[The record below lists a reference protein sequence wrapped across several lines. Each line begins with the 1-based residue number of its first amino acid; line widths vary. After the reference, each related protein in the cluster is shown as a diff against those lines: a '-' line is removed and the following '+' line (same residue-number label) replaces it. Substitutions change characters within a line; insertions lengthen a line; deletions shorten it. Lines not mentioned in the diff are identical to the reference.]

1 MKTLLME
8 EVQNLPNIVKI
19 EAGFEKPTDIVGS
32 CTETDLYSLKSK
44 LDIALSHF
52 IDEYDW
58 TCSHLKL
65 IAEATVCWHY
75 CHRNNNLHYDDD
87 NKKYLSNYAK
97 KFYEELKNIKTL
109 ETSEPRK
116 NSNALAFVIQY
127 NNGNK
132 IYHTDFI
139 TEKMFKLIISRTN
152 EVVINTI
159 NDGSSIQN
167 LYDLNEFLKQAI
179 PNWEYMKKTPNVFIP
194 VSI

>member
-1 MKTLLME
+1 MKTQLMKE
-8 EVQNLPNIVKI
+8 IQNLPNIVKV

-32 CTETDLYSLKSK
+32 CTATDLYSLKSK
-44 LDIALSHF
+44 LDTALSHF

-75 CHRNNNLHYDDD
+75 CHRNSNLRYDDD

-97 KFYEELKNIKTL
+97 KFYEELKTL
-109 ETSEPRK
+109 SDSECNENYS
-116 NSNALAFVIQY
+116 NSNKLSIRVEY
-127 NNGNK
+127 NNGDETCM
-132 IYHTDFI
+132 YFL

-179 PNWEYMKKTPNVFIP
+179 PNWEYMKKTPNVFVP
-194 VSI
+194 VV

>member
-1 MKTLLME
+1 MKTLLMK
-8 EVQNLPNIVKI
+8 EVQNLPNIVKV
-19 EAGFEKPTDIVGS
+19 EAGFEKPTDIVGN
-32 CTETDLYSLKSK
+32 CTATDLYSLKSK
-44 LDIALSHF
+44 LDTALSHF

-75 CHRNNNLHYDDD
+75 CHRNNNLRYDDD

-97 KFYEELKNIKTL
+97 KFYEELKTL
-109 ETSEPRK
+109 SASECSGNYS
-116 NSNALAFVIQY
+116 NSNKLSIRVEY
-127 NNGNK
+127 NNGDETCM
-132 IYHTDFI
+132 YFL

-159 NDGSSIQN
+159 NDGSNIQN

-179 PNWEYMKKTPNVFIP
+179 PNWEYMKKTPNVFVP
-194 VSI
+194 VV

>member
-1 MKTLLME
+1 MKTQLMK
-8 EVQNLPNIVKI
+8 EVQNLPDIVKV

-32 CTETDLYSLKSK
+32 CTATDLYSLKSK
-44 LDIALSHF
+44 LDTALSHF

-75 CHRNNNLHYDDD
+75 CHRNNNLRYDDD

-97 KFYEELKNIKTL
+97 KFYEELKTL
-109 ETSEPRK
+109 SASEYGENYS
-116 NSNALAFVIQY
+116 NSNKLGIRVEY
-127 NNGNK
+127 NNGDETYIN
-132 IYHTDFI
+132 FL
-139 TEKMFKLIISRTN
+139 TENMFKLIISRTN

-179 PNWEYMKKTPNVFIP
+179 PNWEYMKKTPNVFVP

>member
-1 MKTLLME
+1 MKTRLMK
-8 EVQNLPNIVKI
+8 EVQNLPNIVKV

-32 CTETDLYSLKSK
+32 CTATDLYSLKSK
-44 LDIALSHF
+44 LDTALSHF

-75 CHRNNNLHYDDD
+75 CHRNNSLRYDDD

-97 KFYEELKNIKTL
+97 KFYEELKTL
-109 ETSEPRK
+109 SASECGENYS
-116 NSNALAFVIQY
+116 NSNKLSIRVEY
-127 NNGNK
+127 NNGDET
-132 IYHTDFI
+132 YMYFL
-139 TEKMFKLIISRTN
+139 TEKMFKLIISMTN

-159 NDGSSIQN
+159 NDGSNIQN

-179 PNWEYMKKTPNVFIP
+179 PNWEYMKKTPNVFVP
-194 VSI
+194 VV